1 MYVVCRVMVGPKF
14 DEPTASRSQKALV
27 RLASIDPI
35 ELCNEAK
42 VERCRATRDLR
53 SCGRYVQR
61 VLISCGHAA
70 LCEECSQRCDVCPIC
85 RVALP
90 KGGNDLPLRLYYE
103 CIEAGLISK
112 RCDDRL
118 RDKEDGENQLIADVQ
133 RLYSLFDVALEN
145 NLVYYEKLGRTVEK
159 HTDITDV
166 CMDESAVS
174 SDPVIAFLL
183 DEKVVKD
190 WCRRTFRNVLTE
202 LLAIYKLTVLEMK
215 TKLSLL
221 QKISSKLAAMA
232 NVLEVLE
239 SSFRDST
246 SAMLQDLNH
255 LLESILKT
263 KQHLEIM
270 IWCIRHQF
278 LENVRSRYSD
288 IASWSSSFRE
298 RKSAAIKRAWPDPTN
313 RVLGSGEQSTS
324 SLFIE
329 DALSN
334 LDTEQGYA
342 DKDEGELA
350 NASLLSGGGNSF
362 FLSKLHGMAACYP
375 FENSRAAV
383 DLLFLQGNSDL
394 VVAKQAI
401 FLYFLFDRH
410 WTMPTDEWRHIV
422 DDFAVTFSI
431 TRHSLLESF
440 VFYVLDDHTDEAL
453 KEASCLLP
461 EIAGPNI
468 HPKVAQALLEREN
481 PDAALMVLRWSGR
494 DGAATLV
501 SLGEAVTAVRV
512 RVECGLLTEAFMY
525 QRMICT
531 KVKDKKLLD
540 AYDDAK
546 EQCGNWLLWLE
557 VLVTEIC
564 CLCIRR
570 NLVDRMIELPWNSDE
585 EKHLQKCL
593 FEFATDDPSSTSGS
607 LLVVFYLQRYRY
619 TEAYQV
625 DSKLQTLEEDFI
637 SKTRNDEISYK
648 VRSMSHWRKGLVSQS
663 VELLPD
669 VLKQQL
675 KSGNLPEVGVYAGN
689 DNISAQSE
697 LPKIQEPILG
707 NLLFKVPQM
716 QWEGNGFLHP
726 QPY

>member
-1 MYVVCRVMVGPKF
+1 MVGRKF
-14 DEPTASRSQKALV
+14 DEPTASRSQKALI

-61 VLISCGHAA
+61 ILISCGHAA

-85 RVALP
+85 RIALP
-90 KGGNDLPLRLYYE
+90 KGGNELPLRLYYE

-118 RDKEDGENQLIADVQ
+118 LDKEDGENQLIADVQ
-133 RLYSLFDVALEN
+133 RLCSLFDVALEH
-145 NLVYYEKLGRTVEK
+145 NLVSLICHYV
-159 HTDITDV
+159 TDV

-190 WCRRTFRNVLTE
+190 WCRRTFKSILTE
-202 LLAIYKLTVLEMK
+202 LQGIYSLTVPEMK
-215 TKLSLL
+215 RKLSLL
-221 QKISSKLAAMA
+221 LKISSKLAG
-232 NVLEVLE
+232 VSSILEVLE
-239 SSFRDST
+239 SSFRGST
-246 SAMLQDLNH
+246 SAMLQDLDH
-255 LLESILKT
+255 LQESILKT
-263 KQHLEIM
+263 KQHSEIM
-270 IWCIRHQF
+270 AWCIRNQF

-288 IASWSSSFRE
+288 IESWRSSIRE
-298 RKSAAIKRAWPDPTN
+298 RKSAAIKRAWPDSLNQT
-313 RVLGSGEQSTS
+313 LEASGQSAS

-334 LDTEQGYA
+334 LDAEQGYA
-342 DKDEGELA
+342 DRDEGEIA
-350 NASLLSGGGNSF
+350 ISSLQMGGGNSF
-362 FLSKLHGMAACYP
+362 LLSKLQGMAGSYP
-375 FENSRAAV
+375 FENPRAAV

-394 VVAKQAI
+394 VVAKRAI

-410 WTMPTDEWRHIV
+410 WTTLVDEWRYIV

-440 VFYVLDDHTDEAL
+440 VFYLLDDHSDEAL
-453 KEASCLLP
+453 KEASRLLP

-468 HPKVAQALLEREN
+468 HPKVAQTLLERQN
-481 PDAALMVLRWSGR
+481 PDAALMVLRWSGK
-494 DGAATLV
+494 DGGATLV
-501 SLGEAVTAVRV
+501 SLREAVTIVRV

-525 QRMICT
+525 QRMICM
-531 KVKDKKLLD
+531 KVKDKKVMA
-540 AYDDAK
+540 AYDEVE
-546 EQCGNWLLWLE
+546 EQFRNWLLWLE

-585 EKHLQKCL
+585 EKHLHKCL
-593 FEFATDDPSSTSGS
+593 LDFAMGAPSSSVGS

-619 TEAYQV
+619 IEAYQL
-625 DSKLQTLEEDFI
+625 DCKLQTLEEDFI

-648 VRSMSHWRKGLVSQS
+648 MRSMIHWRKRLVSQS
-663 VELLPD
+663 VDLLPD
-669 VLKQQL
+669 VLQQQL
-675 KSGNLPEVGVYAGN
+675 KSGNLPEVGNFSGN
-689 DNISAQSE
+689 EYTPLAKPD
-697 LPKIQEPILG
+697 LPKVQEPILG
-707 NLLFKVPQM
+707 NLLFKVSQL
-716 QWEGNGFLHP
+716 QSESNGFVHP
-726 QPY
+726 QH

>member
-1 MYVVCRVMVGPKF
+1 MVGQKF
-14 DEPTASRSQKALV
+14 NEPNVSSRTQALV

-53 SCGRYVQR
+53 SCGRNVRR

-70 LCEECSQRCDVCPIC
+70 LCDECSQRCDVCPIC
-85 RVALP
+85 RIQLP
-90 KGGNDLPLRLYYE
+90 KGGNELPLRLYCE

-112 RCDDRL
+112 KCDDRFQD
-118 RDKEDGENQLIADVQ
+118 REDCENQLLADVQ

-145 NLVYYEKLGRTVEK
+145 NLVSLIFHYV
-159 HTDITDV
+159 TDV

-190 WCRRTFRNVLTE
+190 WCRQTFKNILTE
-202 LLAIYKLTVLEMK
+202 LQALYNLTVLELNG
-215 TKLSLL
+215 KLSSLL
-221 QKISSKLAAMA
+221 KISSKLAGVS

-239 SSFRDST
+239 SSFKGST

-255 LLESILKT
+255 LQESILKT
-263 KQHLEIM
+263 KQHLDIM
-270 IWCIRHQF
+270 VWCIRHQF
-278 LENVRSRYSD
+278 LENVKSRYSD
-288 IASWSSSFRE
+288 FASWSSSVRE
-298 RKSAAIKRAWPDPTN
+298 RKSAAIKRAWPDPVN
-313 RVLGSGEQSTS
+313 HKLDYDEQSIS

-334 LDTEQGYA
+334 LDTEQEHA
-342 DKDEGELA
+342 AEDEGELA
-350 NASLLSGGGNSF
+350 ISSLLTGGGNSLF
-362 FLSKLHGMAACYP
+362 RSKLHGMAGCYP
-375 FENSRAAV
+375 FENLRAAV
-383 DLLFLQGNSDL
+383 DLLFLQGNSDV

-410 WTMPTDEWRHIV
+410 WTMPDKDWRYIV

-440 VFYVLDDHTDEAL
+440 AFYLLDDHSDEAL
-453 KEASCLLP
+453 KEASRLLP
-461 EIAGPNI
+461 EIAGPTL
-468 HPKVAQALLEREN
+468 HPKVAQALLERQN

-494 DGAATLV
+494 DGGATLI
-501 SLGEAVTAVRV
+501 SLREAVTAVRV

-525 QRMICT
+525 QRTTCS
-531 KVKDKKLLD
+531 KVKDKKLMD
-540 AYDDAK
+540 AYDEIK
-546 EQCGNWLLWLE
+546 ERNWLLWLE

-585 EKHLQKCL
+585 EKHLHKCL
-593 FEFATDDPSSTSGS
+593 FDFATDDPSSTIGS

-625 DSKLQTLEEDFI
+625 DCKLQTLEDDFI
-637 SKTRNDEISYK
+637 SKNGNDEISYK
-648 VRSMSHWRKGLVSQS
+648 MRSTSHWRRELV
-663 VELLPD
+663 VE
-669 VLKQQL
+669 
-675 KSGNLPEVGVYAGN
+675 
-689 DNISAQSE
+689 E
-697 LPKIQEPILG
+697 L
-707 NLLFKVPQM
+707 
-716 QWEGNGFLHP
+716 
-726 QPY
+726 

>member
-1 MYVVCRVMVGPKF
+1 MVGRKF
-14 DEPTASRSQKALV
+14 DEPTASSSQKALV

-53 SCGRYVQR
+53 SCGRCVQR

-70 LCEECSQRCDVCPIC
+70 LCDECSQRCDSCPIC
-85 RVALP
+85 RIALP
-90 KGGNDLPLRLYYE
+90 KGANELPLRLYYE

-118 RDKEDGENQLIADVQ
+118 QDKEDAENQLVADVQ

-145 NLVYYEKLGRTVEK
+145 NLVSLICHYV
-159 HTDITDV
+159 TDV

-190 WCRRTFRNVLTE
+190 WCRRTFKIILTE
-202 LLAIYKLTVLEMK
+202 LQAIYNLTVLEMK
-215 TKLSLL
+215 GNLSLL
-221 QKISSKLAAMA
+221 LKISLKLAGMS

-239 SSFRDST
+239 SSFRGST
-246 SAMLQDLNH
+246 SAMLVDLNH
-255 LLESILKT
+255 LQESIVKT
-263 KQHLEIM
+263 KQHLDIM
-270 IWCIRHQF
+270 MWCIRHQF
-278 LENVRSRYSD
+278 LEKVRSRYSD
-288 IASWSSSFRE
+288 FALWRSSVRE
-298 RKSAAIKRAWPDPTN
+298 RKSAAIKRAWPDPVS
-313 RVLGSGEQSTS
+313 RVLESSEQSAS

-334 LDTEQGYA
+334 LDTEQEYA
-342 DKDEGELA
+342 EKDEGELSI
-350 NASLLSGGGNSF
+350 ASLLTGGGDLF
-362 FLSKLHGMAACYP
+362 FRSKLHGMAGCYP
-375 FENSRAAV
+375 FENLRAAV
-383 DLLFLQGNSDL
+383 DLLFLRGNSDL

-401 FLYFLFDRH
+401 SQFLYFLFDRH
-410 WTMPTDEWRHIV
+410 WTVPDEGWRWIV

-440 VFYVLDDHTDEAL
+440 VFYLLDDHTDEAV
-453 KEASCLLP
+453 KEASRLLP

-468 HPKVAQALLEREN
+468 HPKVAQALLERQN
-481 PDAALMVLRWSGR
+481 PDAALMALRWSGR
-494 DGAATLV
+494 DGGATLV

-512 RVECGLLTEAFMY
+512 RVESGLLTEAFMY
-525 QRMICT
+525 QRTICS
-531 KVKDKKLLD
+531 KVKDKKLND
-540 AYDDAK
+540 AYDEIK
-546 EQCGNWLLWLE
+546 EQRCNWTLWLE

-585 EKHLQKCL
+585 EKHLHKCL
-593 FEFATDDPSSTSGS
+593 FDFAMEDPSSTVGS

-619 TEAYQV
+619 VEAYQV

-637 SKTRNDEISYK
+637 SKNRNDEIAYK
-648 VRSMSHWRKGLVSQS
+648 MRSMSHWRKGLVGQS
-663 VELLPD
+663 VDLLPD
-669 VLKQQL
+669 VLQQQL
-675 KSGNLPEVGVYAGN
+675 KTGTLPEVVVFTGN
-689 DNISAQSE
+689 ENIPAKSDVTE
-697 LPKIQEPILG
+697 VQEPVLG
-707 NLLFKVPQM
+707 KLLFRAPQV

-726 QPY
+726 QL